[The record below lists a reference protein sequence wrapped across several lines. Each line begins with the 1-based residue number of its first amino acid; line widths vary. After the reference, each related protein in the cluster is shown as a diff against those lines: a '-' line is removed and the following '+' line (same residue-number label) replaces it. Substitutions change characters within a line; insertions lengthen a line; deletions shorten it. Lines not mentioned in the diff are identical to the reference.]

1 MTNKYDISIIGGGP
15 GGYVAAIKAS
25 QLGMKVALFEE
36 DRLGGVCLNWGCIPT
51 KSLLHSAEFIEE
63 AKHFGLD
70 NDDLRKIALEKIV
83 EKSRKASENLSKG
96 VSSLMKKNKIDVY
109 TVKAL
114 PEIENSMFKIKSKDQ
129 TIESTNLILATG
141 CKPKTIGETK
151 FSDLIWSSKE
161 AMIPKFL
168 PKKLSI
174 IGSGAIGIEFASIY
188 NALGSQVTVFESQDK
203 ILPQF
208 DKDIS
213 IEAQKIFEKKG
224 IKFKLNAKIS
234 SIEDSKK
241 KVVISNN
248 DQKIESDAL
257 IMSIGVSPNL
267 DLKILDNTNIILDK
281 SGYIETNDN
290 YETNTN
296 NLFAIGDI
304 IGGPW
309 LAHKAMHDA
318 INCVEYISTG
328 KNTHK
333 PKSHHIPGCIY
344 SLPQVA
350 TIGYTEQQLEEFSI
364 PFKKGSFPFL
374 ANGKSQTMSNTFGFV
389 KTLFNSETG
398 EFLGAHLIG
407 PDVTEMI
414 STFGLAISS
423 ESTEDDFIN
432 TVFAHPT
439 LSESI
444 HESVLSAF
452 GKPLHF

>member
-25 QLGMKVALFEE
+25 QLGLKVALFEE

-63 AKHFGLD
+63 AKHFGLN
-70 NDDLRKIALEKIV
+70 NDDLSKIALEKIV

-109 TVKAL
+109 AVKAVPQL
-114 PEIENSMFKIKSKDQ
+114 ENNIFKIKSNDQ
-129 TIESTNLILATG
+129 FIESDRLILATG
-141 CKPKTIGETK
+141 CKPRTIGDTK

-168 PKKLSI
+168 PENLSI

-188 NALGSQVTVFESQDK
+188 NALGSKVTVFESQDK

-208 DKDIS
+208 DKDVS

-224 IKFKLNAKIS
+224 IKFELNAKIS
-234 SIEDSKK
+234 AINENKK
-241 KVVISNN
+241 KVIISNN
-248 DQKIESDAL
+248 DQSIESDAL

-267 DLKILDNTNIILDK
+267 DTKIIENTKLKLDRA
-281 SGYIETNDN
+281 GYIETNNN
-290 YETNTN
+290 YETNTE

-318 INCVEYISTG
+318 INCVEYISSG
-328 KNTHK
+328 QNTHK
-333 PKSHHIPGCIY
+333 PKAHHIPGCIY

-350 TIGYTEQQLEEFSI
+350 TIGYTEQQLEELSI
-364 PFKKGSFPFL
+364 PFKKGNFPFL

-423 ESTEDDFIN
+423 ESTEDEFIN

>member
-70 NDDLRKIALEKIV
+70 NDDLSKIALKNIV

-109 TVKAL
+109 AVKAL
-114 PEIENSMFKIKSKDQ
+114 PEIENNIFKIKTNDQ

-188 NALGSQVTVFESQDK
+188 NALGSHVTVFESQDK

-224 IKFKLNAKIS
+224 IKFELNAKIS
-234 SIEDSKK
+234 SINESKK

-267 DLKILDNTNIILDK
+267 DSKILDNTNIILDK

-333 PKSHHIPGCIY
+333 PKTHHIPGCIY

-423 ESTEDDFIN
+423 ESTEDEFIN

>member
-1 MTNKYDISIIGGGP
+1 MTDKYDISIIGGGP

-63 AKHFGLD
+63 AKDFGL
-70 NDDLRKIALEKIV
+70 NSDDLSLITLEKIV

-109 TVKAL
+109 PIKAM
-114 PEIENSMFKIKSKDQ
+114 PQIKKDVFQ
-129 TIESTNLILATG
+129 ILTNDQPIESKKLILATG
-141 CKPKTIGETK
+141 CKPRTIGDTK

-168 PKKLSI
+168 PKNLSI
-174 IGSGAIGIEFASIY
+174 VGSGAIGIEFASIY

-213 IEAQKIFEKKG
+213 TEAQKIFEKKG
-224 IKFKLNAKIS
+224 IKFELNANIT
-234 SIEDSKK
+234 SINENKD
-241 KVVISNN
+241 KVNISNN
-248 DQKIESDAL
+248 HQIIESEAL
-257 IMSIGVSPNL
+257 IISIGVLPNL
-267 DLKILDNTNIILDK
+267 DKKIIENTKINLDK
-281 SGYIETNDN
+281 AGYIETNDN
-290 YETNTN
+290 YETNIK

-318 INCVEYISTG
+318 INCIEYISLG
-328 KNTHK
+328 KNIHK

-350 TIGYTEQQLEEFSI
+350 TIGYTEQQLNDLKI
-364 PFKKGSFPFL
+364 PYKKGNFPFL
-374 ANGKSQTMSNTFGFV
+374 ANGKSQTISNNFGFV

-414 STFGLAISS
+414 SAFGIAISS
-423 ESTEDDFIN
+423 ESTEDEFIN

>member
-1 MTNKYDISIIGGGP
+1 MTNKYDISIVGWGP
-15 GGYVAAIKAS
+15 GGYVAAIKAF

-63 AKHFGLD
+63 AKHFGL
-70 NDDLRKIALEKIV
+70 NSEDLSKIALEKIV

-109 TVKAL
+109 PVKAV
-114 PEIENSMFKIKSKDQ
+114 PQIENDTFQILTNDQ
-129 TIESTNLILATG
+129 PIESKKLILATG
-141 CKPKTIGETK
+141 CKPRTIGDTK

-168 PKKLSI
+168 PKSLSI

-213 IEAQKIFEKKG
+213 AEAQKIFEKKG
-224 IKFKLNAKIS
+224 IKFELNANIT
-234 SIEDSKK
+234 SIKDNKK
-241 KVVISNN
+241 KVTITNN
-248 DQKIESDAL
+248 DQTIESEAL
-257 IMSIGVSPNL
+257 IISIGVLPNL
-267 DLKILDNTNIILDK
+267 DNKIIENTKINLDK

-290 YETNTN
+290 YETNTK

-318 INCVEYISTG
+318 INCVEYISSG
-328 KNTHK
+328 KNIHK
-333 PKSHHIPGCIY
+333 PKTHHIPGCIY

-350 TIGYTEQQLEEFSI
+350 TIGYTEQQLNELKI
-364 PFKKGSFPFL
+364 PFKKGNFPFL

-414 STFGLAISS
+414 STFGIAISS
-423 ESTEDDFIN
+423 ESTEDEFIN

>member
-63 AKHFGLD
+63 AKHFGLN
-70 NDDLRKIALEKIV
+70 NDDLSKIALEKIV

-109 TVKAL
+109 AVKAVPQL
-114 PEIENSMFKIKSKDQ
+114 ENNIFKIKSNDQ
-129 TIESTNLILATG
+129 FIESDKLILATG
-141 CKPKTIGETK
+141 CKPRTIGDTK

-168 PKKLSI
+168 PKNLSI

-188 NALGSQVTVFESQDK
+188 NALGSKVTVFESQDK

-208 DKDIS
+208 DKDVS

-224 IKFKLNAKIS
+224 IKFELNAKIS
-234 SIEDSKK
+234 SINENKR
-241 KVVISNN
+241 KVIISNN
-248 DQKIESDAL
+248 DQSIESDAL

-267 DLKILDNTNIILDK
+267 DTKIIENTKLKLDK
-281 SGYIETNDN
+281 AGYIETNDN
-290 YETNTN
+290 YETNTT

-318 INCVEYISTG
+318 INCVEHISTG
-328 KNTHK
+328 QNTHK
-333 PKSHHIPGCIY
+333 PKTHHIPGCIY

-350 TIGYTEQQLEEFSI
+350 TIGYTEQQLEELSI
-364 PFKKGSFPFL
+364 PFKKGNFPFL

-423 ESTEDDFIN
+423 ESTEDEFIN

>member
-63 AKHFGLD
+63 AKHFGLNS
-70 NDDLRKIALEKIV
+70 NDLSKIALEKIV

-109 TVKAL
+109 PVKAV
-114 PEIENSMFKIKSKDQ
+114 PQIENDTFQILTNDQ
-129 TIESTNLILATG
+129 PIESKKLILATG
-141 CKPKTIGETK
+141 CKPRTIGDTK

-168 PKKLSI
+168 PKSLSI

-213 IEAQKIFEKKG
+213 AEAQKIFEKKG
-224 IKFKLNAKIS
+224 IKFELNANIT
-234 SIEDSKK
+234 SIKDNKK
-241 KVVISNN
+241 KVTITNN
-248 DQKIESDAL
+248 DQTIESEAL
-257 IMSIGVSPNL
+257 IISIGVLPNL
-267 DLKILDNTNIILDK
+267 DNKIIENTKINLDK

-290 YETNTN
+290 YETNTK

-318 INCVEYISTG
+318 INCVEYISSG
-328 KNTHK
+328 KNIHK
-333 PKSHHIPGCIY
+333 PKTHHIPGCIY

-350 TIGYTEQQLEEFSI
+350 TIGYTEQQLNELKI
-364 PFKKGSFPFL
+364 PFKKGNFPFL

-407 PDVTEMI
+407 PNVTEMI
-414 STFGLAISS
+414 STFGIAISS
-423 ESTEDDFIN
+423 ESTEDEFIN

>member
-1 MTNKYDISIIGGGP
+1 
-15 GGYVAAIKAS
+15 
-25 QLGMKVALFEE
+25 
-36 DRLGGVCLNWGCIPT
+36 
-51 KSLLHSAEFIEE
+51 
-63 AKHFGLD
+63 
-70 NDDLRKIALEKIV
+70 
-83 EKSRKASENLSKG
+83 
-96 VSSLMKKNKIDVY
+96 
-109 TVKAL
+109 
-114 PEIENSMFKIKSKDQ
+114 
-129 TIESTNLILATG
+129 
-141 CKPKTIGETK
+141 
-151 FSDLIWSSKE
+151 
-161 AMIPKFL
+161 
-168 PKKLSI
+168 
-174 IGSGAIGIEFASIY
+174 
-188 NALGSQVTVFESQDK
+188 
-203 ILPQF
+203 
-208 DKDIS
+208 
-213 IEAQKIFEKKG
+213 
-224 IKFKLNAKIS
+224 
-234 SIEDSKK
+234 
-241 KVVISNN
+241 
-248 DQKIESDAL
+248 
-257 IMSIGVSPNL
+257 MSIGVSPNL
-267 DLKILDNTNIILDK
+267 DSKIIDNTKIILDK

-328 KNTHK
+328 QNTHK
-333 PKSHHIPGCIY
+333 PKTHHIPGCIY

-350 TIGYTEQQLEEFSI
+350 TIGYTEQQLEELSI
-364 PFKKGSFPFL
+364 PFKKGNFPFL

-423 ESTEDDFIN
+423 ESTEDEFIN

>member
-63 AKHFGLD
+63 AKHFGLN
-70 NDDLRKIALEKIV
+70 NDDLSKIALEKIV

-109 TVKAL
+109 AVKAVPQL
-114 PEIENSMFKIKSKDQ
+114 ENNIFKIKSNDQ
-129 TIESTNLILATG
+129 FIESDRLILATG
-141 CKPKTIGETK
+141 CKPRTIGDTK

-168 PKKLSI
+168 PENLSI

-188 NALGSQVTVFESQDK
+188 NALGSKVTVFESQDK

-208 DKDIS
+208 DKDVS

-224 IKFKLNAKIS
+224 IKFELNAKIS
-234 SIEDSKK
+234 AINENKK
-241 KVVISNN
+241 KVIISNN
-248 DQKIESDAL
+248 DQSIESDAL

-267 DLKILDNTNIILDK
+267 DTKIIENTKLKLDK
-281 SGYIETNDN
+281 AGYIETNDN
-290 YETNTN
+290 YETNTT

-318 INCVEYISTG
+318 INCVEHISTG
-328 KNTHK
+328 QNTHK
-333 PKSHHIPGCIY
+333 PKTHHIPGCIY

-350 TIGYTEQQLEEFSI
+350 TIGYTEQQLEELSI
-364 PFKKGSFPFL
+364 PFKKGNFPFL

-389 KTLFNSETG
+389 KTLFNSDTG

-423 ESTEDDFIN
+423 ESTEDEFIN

>member
-1 MTNKYDISIIGGGP
+1 MNNKYDISIIGGGP

-63 AKHFGLD
+63 AKHFGLN
-70 NDDLRKIALEKIV
+70 NDDLSKIALEKIV

-109 TVKAL
+109 AVKAVPQL
-114 PEIENSMFKIKSKDQ
+114 DNDIFKIKSNDQ
-129 TIESTNLILATG
+129 SIESDRLILATG
-141 CKPKTIGETK
+141 CKPRTIGDTK

-168 PKKLSI
+168 PKNLSI
-174 IGSGAIGIEFASIY
+174 IGSGAIGIEFASIF
-188 NALGSQVTVFESQDK
+188 NALGSKVTVFESQDK

-208 DKDIS
+208 DKDVS

-224 IKFKLNAKIS
+224 IKFELNAKIS
-234 SIEDSKK
+234 AINENKK
-241 KVVISNN
+241 KVIISNN
-248 DQKIESDAL
+248 DQSIESDAL

-267 DLKILDNTNIILDK
+267 DTKIIENTKLKLDK
-281 SGYIETNDN
+281 AGYIETNDN
-290 YETNTN
+290 YETNTA

-328 KNTHK
+328 QNTHK
-333 PKSHHIPGCIY
+333 PKTHHIPGCIY

-350 TIGYTEQQLEEFSI
+350 TIGYTEQQLEELSI
-364 PFKKGSFPFL
+364 PFKKGNFPFL

-389 KTLFNSETG
+389 KTLFNSDTG

-423 ESTEDDFIN
+423 ESTEDEFIN

>member
-63 AKHFGLD
+63 AKHFGLN
-70 NDDLRKIALEKIV
+70 NDDLSKIALEKIV

-109 TVKAL
+109 AVKAVPQL
-114 PEIENSMFKIKSKDQ
+114 ENNIFKIKSNDQ
-129 TIESTNLILATG
+129 SVESDKLILATG
-141 CKPKTIGETK
+141 CKPRTIGDTK

-168 PKKLSI
+168 PKNLSI

-188 NALGSQVTVFESQDK
+188 NALGSNVTVFESQDK

-208 DKDIS
+208 DKDVS

-224 IKFKLNAKIS
+224 IKFELNAKIS
-234 SIEDSKK
+234 AINENKK
-241 KVVISNN
+241 KVIISNN
-248 DQKIESDAL
+248 DQSIESDAL

-267 DLKILDNTNIILDK
+267 DTKIIENTKLKLDNA
-281 SGYIETNDN
+281 GYIETNDN
-290 YETNTN
+290 YETNTK

-328 KNTHK
+328 QNTHK
-333 PKSHHIPGCIY
+333 PKTHHIPGCIY

-350 TIGYTEQQLEEFSI
+350 TIGYTEQQLEELSI
-364 PFKKGSFPFL
+364 PFKKGNFPFL

-389 KTLFNSETG
+389 KTLFNAETG

-423 ESTEDDFIN
+423 ESTEDEFIN

>member
-63 AKHFGLD
+63 AKHFGL
-70 NDDLRKIALEKIV
+70 NSDDLSKIALEKIV

-109 TVKAL
+109 PVKAV
-114 PEIENSMFKIKSKDQ
+114 PQIENDTFQILTNDQ
-129 TIESTNLILATG
+129 PIESKKLILATG
-141 CKPKTIGETK
+141 CKPRTIGDTK

-168 PKKLSI
+168 PKSLSI

-213 IEAQKIFEKKG
+213 AEAQKIFEKKG
-224 IKFKLNAKIS
+224 IKFELNANIT
-234 SIEDSKK
+234 SIKENKK
-241 KVVISNN
+241 KVTITNN
-248 DQKIESDAL
+248 DQTIESEAL
-257 IMSIGVSPNL
+257 IISIGVLPNL
-267 DLKILDNTNIILDK
+267 DNKIIENTKINLDK

-290 YETNTN
+290 YETNTK

-318 INCVEYISTG
+318 INCVEYISSG
-328 KNTHK
+328 KNIHK
-333 PKSHHIPGCIY
+333 PKTHHIPGCIY

-350 TIGYTEQQLEEFSI
+350 TIGYTEQQLNELKI
-364 PFKKGSFPFL
+364 PFKKGNFPFL

-407 PDVTEMI
+407 PNVTEMI
-414 STFGLAISS
+414 STFGIAISS
-423 ESTEDDFIN
+423 ESTEDEFIN

>member
-70 NDDLRKIALEKIV
+70 NDDLSKIALKNIV

-109 TVKAL
+109 AFKAL
-114 PEIENSMFKIKSKDQ
+114 PEIENNIFKIKTNDQ

-141 CKPKTIGETK
+141 SKPKTIGETK

-168 PKKLSI
+168 PKNLSI

-188 NALGSQVTVFESQDK
+188 NALGSHVTVFESQDK

-224 IKFKLNAKIS
+224 IKFELNAKIS
-234 SIEDSKK
+234 SINESKK

-267 DLKILDNTNIILDK
+267 DSKILDNTNIILDK
-281 SGYIETNDN
+281 FGYIETNDN

-318 INCVEYISTG
+318 INCVEHISTG
-328 KNTHK
+328 QNTHK
-333 PKSHHIPGCIY
+333 PKTHHIPGCIY

-350 TIGYTEQQLEEFSI
+350 TIGYTEQQLEELSI
-364 PFKKGSFPFL
+364 PFKKGNFPFL

-423 ESTEDDFIN
+423 ESTEDEFIN

>member
-70 NDDLRKIALEKIV
+70 NDDLSKIALEKIV

-109 TVKAL
+109 AVKAL
-114 PEIENSMFKIKSKDQ
+114 PEIENNIFKIKSNDQ

-168 PKKLSI
+168 PKNLSI

-224 IKFKLNAKIS
+224 IKFELNAKIS
-234 SIEDSKK
+234 SINESKK

-267 DLKILDNTNIILDK
+267 DSKILDNTNIILDK

-328 KNTHK
+328 QNTHK
-333 PKSHHIPGCIY
+333 PKTHHIPGCIY

-350 TIGYTEQQLEEFSI
+350 TIGYTEQQLEELSI
-364 PFKKGSFPFL
+364 PFKKGNFPFL

-423 ESTEDDFIN
+423 ESTEDEFIN

>member
-1 MTNKYDISIIGGGP
+1 MNNKYDISIIGGGP

-63 AKHFGLD
+63 AKHFGLN
-70 NDDLRKIALEKIV
+70 NDDLSKIALEKIV

-109 TVKAL
+109 AVKAVPQL
-114 PEIENSMFKIKSKDQ
+114 DNDIFKIKSNDQ
-129 TIESTNLILATG
+129 SIESDRLILATG
-141 CKPKTIGETK
+141 CKPRTIGDTK

-168 PKKLSI
+168 PKNLSI

-188 NALGSQVTVFESQDK
+188 NALGSKVTVFESQDK

-208 DKDIS
+208 DKDVS

-224 IKFKLNAKIS
+224 IKFELNAKIS
-234 SIEDSKK
+234 AINENKK
-241 KVVISNN
+241 KVIISNN
-248 DQKIESDAL
+248 DQSIESDAL

-267 DLKILDNTNIILDK
+267 DTKIIENTKLKLDK
-281 SGYIETNDN
+281 AGYIETNDN
-290 YETNTN
+290 YETNTA

-328 KNTHK
+328 QNTHK
-333 PKSHHIPGCIY
+333 PKTHHIPGCIY

-350 TIGYTEQQLEEFSI
+350 TIGYTEQQLEELSI
-364 PFKKGSFPFL
+364 PFKKGNFPFL

-389 KTLFNSETG
+389 KTLFNSDTG

-423 ESTEDDFIN
+423 ESTEDEFIN

>member
-70 NDDLRKIALEKIV
+70 NDDLSKIALEKIV

-109 TVKAL
+109 AVKAL
-114 PEIENSMFKIKSKDQ
+114 PEIENNIFKIKTKDQ

-168 PKKLSI
+168 PKNLSI

-224 IKFKLNAKIS
+224 IKFELNAKIS
-234 SIEDSKK
+234 SINESKK

-267 DLKILDNTNIILDK
+267 DSKILDNTNIILDK

-333 PKSHHIPGCIY
+333 PKTHHIPGCIY

-423 ESTEDDFIN
+423 ESTEDEFIN

>member
-1 MTNKYDISIIGGGP
+1 MTSKYDISIIGGGP
-15 GGYVAAIKAS
+15 SGYVAAIKAS

-63 AKHFGLD
+63 AKDFGL
-70 NDDLRKIALEKIV
+70 NSDDLSLITLEKIV
-83 EKSRKASENLSKG
+83 GKSRKASENLSKG

-109 TVKAL
+109 PIKAM
-114 PEIENSMFKIKSKDQ
+114 PQIKKDVFQ
-129 TIESTNLILATG
+129 ILTNDQPIESKKLILATG
-141 CKPKTIGETK
+141 CKPRTIGDTK

-168 PKKLSI
+168 PKSLSI

-213 IEAQKIFEKKG
+213 AEAQKIFEKKG
-224 IKFKLNAKIS
+224 IKFELNANIT
-234 SIEDSKK
+234 SIKDNKK
-241 KVVISNN
+241 KVTITNN
-248 DQKIESDAL
+248 DQTIESEAL
-257 IMSIGVSPNL
+257 IISIGVLPNL
-267 DLKILDNTNIILDK
+267 DNKIIENTKINLDK

-290 YETNTN
+290 YETNTK

-309 LAHKAMHDA
+309 LAHKSMHDA
-318 INCVEYISTG
+318 INCVEYISSG
-328 KNTHK
+328 KNIHK
-333 PKSHHIPGCIY
+333 PKTHHIPGCIY

-350 TIGYTEQQLEEFSI
+350 TIGYTEQQLNELKI
-364 PFKKGSFPFL
+364 PFKKGNFPFL

-407 PDVTEMI
+407 PNVTEII
-414 STFGLAISS
+414 STFGIAISS
-423 ESTEDDFIN
+423 ESTEDEFIN

>member
-63 AKHFGLD
+63 AKHFGLN
-70 NDDLRKIALEKIV
+70 NDDLSKIALEKIV

-109 TVKAL
+109 AVKAVPQL
-114 PEIENSMFKIKSKDQ
+114 ENNIFKIKSNDQ
-129 TIESTNLILATG
+129 FIESNRLILATG
-141 CKPKTIGETK
+141 CKPRTIGDTK

-168 PKKLSI
+168 PKNLSI

-188 NALGSQVTVFESQDK
+188 NALGSKVTVFESQDK

-208 DKDIS
+208 DKDVS

-224 IKFKLNAKIS
+224 IKFELNAKIS
-234 SIEDSKK
+234 AINENKK
-241 KVVISNN
+241 KVIISNN
-248 DQKIESDAL
+248 DQSIESDAL

-267 DLKILDNTNIILDK
+267 DTKIIENTKLKLDK
-281 SGYIETNDN
+281 AGYIETNDN
-290 YETNTN
+290 YETNTT

-318 INCVEYISTG
+318 INCVEHISTG
-328 KNTHK
+328 QNTHK
-333 PKSHHIPGCIY
+333 PKTHHIPGCIY

-350 TIGYTEQQLEEFSI
+350 TIGYTEQQLEELSI
-364 PFKKGSFPFL
+364 PFKKGNFPFL

-423 ESTEDDFIN
+423 ESTEDEFIN

>member
-70 NDDLRKIALEKIV
+70 NDDLSKIALEKIV

-109 TVKAL
+109 AVKAL
-114 PEIENSMFKIKSKDQ
+114 PEIENNIFKIKSNDQ

-168 PKKLSI
+168 PKNLSI

-224 IKFKLNAKIS
+224 IKFELNAKIS
-234 SIEDSKK
+234 SINESKK

-267 DLKILDNTNIILDK
+267 DSKIIDNTKIILDK

-333 PKSHHIPGCIY
+333 PKTHHIPGCIY

-423 ESTEDDFIN
+423 ESTEDEFIN

>member
-70 NDDLRKIALEKIV
+70 NDDLSKIALEKIV

-109 TVKAL
+109 AVKAL
-114 PEIENSMFKIKSKDQ
+114 PEIENNIFKIKTNDQ

-188 NALGSQVTVFESQDK
+188 NALGSHVTVFESQDK

-224 IKFKLNAKIS
+224 IKFELNAKIS
-234 SIEDSKK
+234 SINESKK

-267 DLKILDNTNIILDK
+267 DSKILDNTNIILDK

-333 PKSHHIPGCIY
+333 PKTHHIPGCIY

-350 TIGYTEQQLEEFSI
+350 TIGYTEQQLEELSI

-423 ESTEDDFIN
+423 ESTEDEFIN

>member
-63 AKHFGLD
+63 AKHFGLN
-70 NDDLRKIALEKIV
+70 NDDLSKIALEKIV

-109 TVKAL
+109 AFKAVPQL
-114 PEIENSMFKIKSKDQ
+114 ENNIFKIKSNDQ
-129 TIESTNLILATG
+129 SIESDRLILATG
-141 CKPKTIGETK
+141 CKPRTIGDTK
-151 FSDLIWSSKE
+151 FSDVIWSSKE

-168 PKKLSI
+168 PKNLSI

-188 NALGSQVTVFESQDK
+188 NALGSKVTVFESEDK

-208 DKDIS
+208 DKDVS

-224 IKFKLNAKIS
+224 IKFELNAKIS
-234 SIEDSKK
+234 AINEIKK
-241 KVVISNN
+241 KVIISNN
-248 DQKIESDAL
+248 DKPIESDAL

-267 DLKILDNTNIILDK
+267 DPKIIENTKLKLDK

-290 YETNTN
+290 YETNTT

-328 KNTHK
+328 QNTHK
-333 PKSHHIPGCIY
+333 PKTNHIPGCIY

-350 TIGYTEQQLEEFSI
+350 TIGYTEQQLEELSI
-364 PFKKGSFPFL
+364 PFKKGNFPFL

-389 KTLFNSETG
+389 KTLFNSDTG

-423 ESTEDDFIN
+423 ESTEDEFIN

>member
-63 AKHFGLD
+63 AKHFGLN
-70 NDDLRKIALEKIV
+70 NDDLSKIALEKIV

-109 TVKAL
+109 AVKAVPQL
-114 PEIENSMFKIKSKDQ
+114 ENNIFKIKSNDQ
-129 TIESTNLILATG
+129 FIESDRLMLATG
-141 CKPKTIGETK
+141 CKPRTIGDTK

-168 PKKLSI
+168 PENLSI

-188 NALGSQVTVFESQDK
+188 NALGSKVTVFESQDK

-208 DKDIS
+208 DKDVS

-224 IKFKLNAKIS
+224 IKFELNAKIS
-234 SIEDSKK
+234 SINENKK
-241 KVVISNN
+241 KVIISNN
-248 DQKIESDAL
+248 DQSIESDAL

-267 DLKILDNTNIILDK
+267 DTKIIENTKLKLDK
-281 SGYIETNDN
+281 AGYIETNDN
-290 YETNTN
+290 YETNIA

-318 INCVEYISTG
+318 INCVEHISTG
-328 KNTHK
+328 QNTHK
-333 PKSHHIPGCIY
+333 PKTHHIPGCIY

-350 TIGYTEQQLEEFSI
+350 TIGYTEQQLEELSI
-364 PFKKGSFPFL
+364 PFKKGNFPFL

-423 ESTEDDFIN
+423 ESTEDEFIN

>member
-63 AKHFGLD
+63 AKHFGLN
-70 NDDLRKIALEKIV
+70 NDDLSKIALEKIV

-109 TVKAL
+109 AVKAVPQL
-114 PEIENSMFKIKSKDQ
+114 ENNIFKIKSNDQ
-129 TIESTNLILATG
+129 FIESDKLILATG
-141 CKPKTIGETK
+141 CKPRTIGDTK

-168 PKKLSI
+168 PKNLSI

-188 NALGSQVTVFESQDK
+188 NALGSKVTVFESQDK

-208 DKDIS
+208 DKDVS

-224 IKFKLNAKIS
+224 IKFELNAKIS
-234 SIEDSKK
+234 AINENKK
-241 KVVISNN
+241 KVIISNN
-248 DQKIESDAL
+248 DQSIESDAL

-267 DLKILDNTNIILDK
+267 DTKIIENTKLKLDK
-281 SGYIETNDN
+281 AGYIETNDN
-290 YETNTN
+290 YETNTA

-328 KNTHK
+328 QNTHK
-333 PKSHHIPGCIY
+333 PKTHHIPGCIY

-350 TIGYTEQQLEEFSI
+350 TIGYTEQQLEELSI
-364 PFKKGSFPFL
+364 PFKKGNFPFL

-423 ESTEDDFIN
+423 ESTEDEFIN

>member
-70 NDDLRKIALEKIV
+70 NDDLSKIALKNIV

-109 TVKAL
+109 AIKAL
-114 PEIENSMFKIKSKDQ
+114 PEIENNIFIIKTNDQ
-129 TIESTNLILATG
+129 TTESTNLILATG

-151 FSDLIWSSKE
+151 FSDLIWSSKD

-224 IKFKLNAKIS
+224 INFELNAKIS
-234 SIEDSKK
+234 SIDESKK

-267 DLKILDNTNIILDK
+267 DSKIIDNTKIILDK

-318 INCVEYISTG
+318 INCVEYISSG
-328 KNTHK
+328 KNIHK
-333 PKSHHIPGCIY
+333 PKTHHIPGCIY

-350 TIGYTEQQLEEFSI
+350 TIGYTEQQLEDLGV
-364 PFKKGSFPFL
+364 PYKKGNFPFL

-423 ESTEDDFIN
+423 ESTEDEFIN

>member
-63 AKHFGLD
+63 AKHFGLN
-70 NDDLRKIALEKIV
+70 NDDLSKIALEKIV

-109 TVKAL
+109 AVKAVPQL
-114 PEIENSMFKIKSKDQ
+114 ENNIFKIKSNDQ
-129 TIESTNLILATG
+129 FIESDRLILATG
-141 CKPKTIGETK
+141 CKPRTIGDTK

-168 PKKLSI
+168 PKSLSI
-174 IGSGAIGIEFASIY
+174 
-188 NALGSQVTVFESQDK
+188 LGSKVTVFESQDK

-208 DKDIS
+208 DKDVS

-224 IKFKLNAKIS
+224 IKFELNAKIS
-234 SIEDSKK
+234 AINENKK
-241 KVVISNN
+241 KVIISNN
-248 DQKIESDAL
+248 DQSIESDAL

-267 DLKILDNTNIILDK
+267 DTKIIESTKLKLDK
-281 SGYIETNDN
+281 AGYIETNDN
-290 YETNTN
+290 YETNTA

-328 KNTHK
+328 QNTHK
-333 PKSHHIPGCIY
+333 PKTHHIPGCIY

-350 TIGYTEQQLEEFSI
+350 TIGYTF
-364 PFKKGSFPFL
+364 
-374 ANGKSQTMSNTFGFV
+374 
-389 KTLFNSETG
+389 
-398 EFLGAHLIG
+398 
-407 PDVTEMI
+407 
-414 STFGLAISS
+414 
-423 ESTEDDFIN
+423 
-432 TVFAHPT
+432 
-439 LSESI
+439 
-444 HESVLSAF
+444 
-452 GKPLHF
+452 

>member
-63 AKHFGLD
+63 AKHFGLN
-70 NDDLRKIALEKIV
+70 NDDLSKIALEKIV

-109 TVKAL
+109 AVKAVPQL
-114 PEIENSMFKIKSKDQ
+114 ENNIFKIKSNDQ
-129 TIESTNLILATG
+129 FIESNRLILATG
-141 CKPKTIGETK
+141 CKPRTIGDTK

-168 PKKLSI
+168 PKNLSI

-188 NALGSQVTVFESQDK
+188 NALGSKVTVFESQDK

-208 DKDIS
+208 DKDVS

-224 IKFKLNAKIS
+224 IKFELNAKIS
-234 SIEDSKK
+234 AINENKK
-241 KVVISNN
+241 KVIISNN
-248 DQKIESDAL
+248 DQSIESDAL

-267 DLKILDNTNIILDK
+267 DTKIIENTKLKLDNA
-281 SGYIETNDN
+281 GYIETNDN
-290 YETNTN
+290 YETNTA

-328 KNTHK
+328 QNTHK
-333 PKSHHIPGCIY
+333 PKTHHIPGCIY

-350 TIGYTEQQLEEFSI
+350 TIGYTEQKLDELSI
-364 PFKKGSFPFL
+364 PFKKGNFPFL

-423 ESTEDDFIN
+423 ESTEDEFIN

>member
-1 MTNKYDISIIGGGP
+1 MNNKYDISIIGGGP

-63 AKHFGLD
+63 AKHFGLN
-70 NDDLRKIALEKIV
+70 NDDLSKIALEKIV

-109 TVKAL
+109 AVKAL
-114 PEIENSMFKIKSKDQ
+114 PQLENNIFKIKSHDQ
-129 TIESTNLILATG
+129 FIESDRLILATG
-141 CKPKTIGETK
+141 CKPRTIGDTK

-168 PKKLSI
+168 PKNLSI

-188 NALGSQVTVFESQDK
+188 NALGSKVTVFESEDK

-208 DKDIS
+208 DKDVS

-224 IKFKLNAKIS
+224 IKFELNAKIS
-234 SIEDSKK
+234 AINEIKK
-241 KVVISNN
+241 KVIISNN
-248 DQKIESDAL
+248 DQPIESDAL

-267 DLKILDNTNIILDK
+267 DPKIIENTKLKLDK

-290 YETNTN
+290 YETNTT

-328 KNTHK
+328 QNTHK
-333 PKSHHIPGCIY
+333 PKTHHIPGCIY

-350 TIGYTEQQLEEFSI
+350 TIGYTEQQLEELSI
-364 PFKKGSFPFL
+364 PFKKGNFPFL

-389 KTLFNSETG
+389 KTLFNSDTG

-423 ESTEDDFIN
+423 ESTEDEFIN

>member
-63 AKHFGLD
+63 AKHFGLN
-70 NDDLRKIALEKIV
+70 NDDLSKIALEKIV

-109 TVKAL
+109 AVKAVPQL
-114 PEIENSMFKIKSKDQ
+114 ENNIFKIKSNDQ
-129 TIESTNLILATG
+129 FIESDRLILATG
-141 CKPKTIGETK
+141 CKPRTIGDTK

-168 PKKLSI
+168 PKNLSI

-188 NALGSQVTVFESQDK
+188 NALGSKVTVFESQDK

-208 DKDIS
+208 DKDVS

-224 IKFKLNAKIS
+224 IKFELNAKIS
-234 SIEDSKK
+234 AINENKK
-241 KVVISNN
+241 KVIISNN
-248 DQKIESDAL
+248 DQSIESDAL

-267 DLKILDNTNIILDK
+267 DTKIIENTKLKLDK
-281 SGYIETNDN
+281 AGYIETNDN
-290 YETNTN
+290 YETNTA

-318 INCVEYISTG
+318 INCVEHISTG
-328 KNTHK
+328 QNTHK
-333 PKSHHIPGCIY
+333 PKTHHIPGCIY

-350 TIGYTEQQLEEFSI
+350 TIGYTEQQLEELSI
-364 PFKKGSFPFL
+364 PFKKGNFPFL

-423 ESTEDDFIN
+423 ESTEDEFIN
-432 TVFAHPT
+432 TIFAHPT

>member
-63 AKHFGLD
+63 AKHFGL
-70 NDDLRKIALEKIV
+70 NSEDLSKIALEKIV

-109 TVKAL
+109 PVKAV
-114 PEIENSMFKIKSKDQ
+114 PQIENEAFQILNNDQ
-129 TIESTNLILATG
+129 SIESKKLILATG
-141 CKPKTIGETK
+141 CKPRTIGDTK

-168 PKKLSI
+168 PKSLSI

-213 IEAQKIFEKKG
+213 AEAQKIFEKKG
-224 IKFKLNAKIS
+224 IKFELNANIT
-234 SIEDSKK
+234 SIKDNKK
-241 KVVISNN
+241 KVTITNN
-248 DQKIESDAL
+248 DQTIESEA
-257 IMSIGVSPNL
+257 IIISIGVLPNL
-267 DLKILDNTNIILDK
+267 DNKIIENTKINLDK

-290 YETNTN
+290 YETNTK

-318 INCVEYISTG
+318 INCVEYISSG
-328 KNTHK
+328 KNIHK
-333 PKSHHIPGCIY
+333 PKTHHIPGCIY

-350 TIGYTEQQLEEFSI
+350 TIGYTEQQLNELKI
-364 PFKKGSFPFL
+364 PFKKGNFPFL

-407 PDVTEMI
+407 PNVTEMI
-414 STFGLAISS
+414 STFGIAISS
-423 ESTEDDFIN
+423 ESTEDEFIN

>member
-1 MTNKYDISIIGGGP
+1 MTNKYDISIVGGGP

-63 AKHFGLD
+63 AKHFGL
-70 NDDLRKIALEKIV
+70 NSDDLSKIALEKIV

-109 TVKAL
+109 PVKAV
-114 PEIENSMFKIKSKDQ
+114 PQIENDTFQILTNDQ
-129 TIESTNLILATG
+129 PIESKKLILATG
-141 CKPKTIGETK
+141 CKPRTIGDTK

-168 PKKLSI
+168 PKSLSI

-213 IEAQKIFEKKG
+213 AEAQKIFEKKG
-224 IKFKLNAKIS
+224 IKFELNANIT
-234 SIEDSKK
+234 SIKDNKK
-241 KVVISNN
+241 KVTITNN
-248 DQKIESDAL
+248 DQTIESEA
-257 IMSIGVSPNL
+257 IIISIGVLPNL
-267 DLKILDNTNIILDK
+267 DNKIIENTKINLDK

-290 YETNTN
+290 YETNTK

-318 INCVEYISTG
+318 INCVEYLSSG
-328 KNTHK
+328 KKIHK
-333 PKSHHIPGCIY
+333 PKTHHIPGCIY

-350 TIGYTEQQLEEFSI
+350 TIGYTEQQLNELKI
-364 PFKKGSFPFL
+364 PFKKGNFPFL

-407 PDVTEMI
+407 PNVTEMI
-414 STFGLAISS
+414 STFGIAISS
-423 ESTEDDFIN
+423 ESTEDEFIN

>member
-70 NDDLRKIALEKIV
+70 NDDLSKIALKNIV

-109 TVKAL
+109 AVKAL
-114 PEIENSMFKIKSKDQ
+114 PEIENNIFKIKTKDQ
-129 TIESTNLILATG
+129 IIESTNLILATG

-168 PKKLSI
+168 PKNLSI

-224 IKFKLNAKIS
+224 IKFELNAKIS
-234 SIEDSKK
+234 SINESKK

-267 DLKILDNTNIILDK
+267 DSKILDNTNIILDK

-333 PKSHHIPGCIY
+333 PKTHHIPGCIY

-423 ESTEDDFIN
+423 ESTEDEFIN

>member
-1 MTNKYDISIIGGGP
+1 MTDKYDISIIGGGP

-63 AKHFGLD
+63 AKDFGL
-70 NDDLRKIALEKIV
+70 NSDDLSLITLEKIV

-109 TVKAL
+109 PIKAM
-114 PEIENSMFKIKSKDQ
+114 PQIKKDVFQ
-129 TIESTNLILATG
+129 ILTNDQLIESKKLILATG
-141 CKPKTIGETK
+141 CKPRTIGDTK

-168 PKKLSI
+168 PKNLSI
-174 IGSGAIGIEFASIY
+174 VGSGAIGIEFASIY

-213 IEAQKIFEKKG
+213 TEAQKIFEKKG
-224 IKFKLNAKIS
+224 IKFELNANIT
-234 SIEDSKK
+234 SINENKD
-241 KVVISNN
+241 KVNISNN
-248 DQKIESDAL
+248 DQIIESEAL
-257 IMSIGVSPNL
+257 IISIGVLPNL
-267 DLKILDNTNIILDK
+267 DKKIIENTKINLDK
-281 SGYIETNDN
+281 AGYIETNDN
-290 YETNTN
+290 YETNIK

-318 INCVEYISTG
+318 INCIEYISLG
-328 KNTHK
+328 KNIHK

-350 TIGYTEQQLEEFSI
+350 TIGYTEQQLNDLKI
-364 PFKKGSFPFL
+364 PYKKGNFPFL

-414 STFGLAISS
+414 SAFGIAISS
-423 ESTEDDFIN
+423 ESTEDEFIN

>member
-63 AKHFGLD
+63 AKHFGLN
-70 NDDLRKIALEKIV
+70 NDDLSKIALEKIV

-109 TVKAL
+109 AVKAVPQL
-114 PEIENSMFKIKSKDQ
+114 ENNIFKIKSNDQ
-129 TIESTNLILATG
+129 FIESDRLILATG
-141 CKPKTIGETK
+141 CKPRTIGDTK

-168 PKKLSI
+168 PKNLSI

-188 NALGSQVTVFESQDK
+188 NALGSKVTVFESQDK

-208 DKDIS
+208 DKDVS

-224 IKFKLNAKIS
+224 IKFELNAKIS
-234 SIEDSKK
+234 AINENKK
-241 KVVISNN
+241 KVIISNN
-248 DQKIESDAL
+248 DQSIESDAL

-267 DLKILDNTNIILDK
+267 DTKIIENTKLKLDK
-281 SGYIETNDN
+281 AGYIETNDN
-290 YETNTN
+290 YETNTA

-318 INCVEYISTG
+318 INCVEHISTG
-328 KNTHK
+328 QNTHK
-333 PKSHHIPGCIY
+333 PKTHHIPGCIY

-350 TIGYTEQQLEEFSI
+350 TIGYTEQQLEELSI
-364 PFKKGSFPFL
+364 PFKKGNFPFL

-423 ESTEDDFIN
+423 ESTEDEFIN